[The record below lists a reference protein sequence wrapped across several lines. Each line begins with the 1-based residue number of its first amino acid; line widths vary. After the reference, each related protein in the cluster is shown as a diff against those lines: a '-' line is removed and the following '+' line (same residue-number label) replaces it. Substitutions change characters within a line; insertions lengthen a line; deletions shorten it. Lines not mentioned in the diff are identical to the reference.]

1 MFNRDP
7 FSKDEEQKP
16 SKKGRKKAFEKKEI
30 AEDKKDVEL
39 EKGDFL
45 AMMIAFGMYA
55 IPVLILVIL
64 FFLGI
69 IWLLFG

>member
-7 FSKDEEQKP
+7 FSKDDEKNT
-16 SKKGRKKAFEKKEI
+16 SKKGRNKVFKKKEI
-30 AEDKKDVEL
+30 DEDKRDVEF

-69 IWLLFG
+69 TWLLFG

>member
-1 MFNRDP
+1 MFKRDP
-7 FSKDEEQKP
+7 FSKDDEQNT
-16 SKKGRKKAFEKKEI
+16 SKKVRNKVFKKKEI
-30 AEDKKDVEL
+30 DEDKRDVEF

-69 IWLLFG
+69 TWLLFG

>member
-16 SKKGRKKAFEKKEI
+16 SKKPRDKALEKKELD
-30 AEDKKDVEL
+30 EDKKDVEL

-55 IPVLILVIL
+55 LPVLLLVIL

-69 IWLLFG
+69 TWLLFG

>member
-1 MFNRDP
+1 MFNRNP
-7 FSKDEEQKP
+7 FSKDEEQNFP
-16 SKKGRKKAFEKKEI
+16 KKGRKKAFEKKEI
-30 AEDKKDVEL
+30 DEDKKDVEF

-45 AMMIAFGMYA
+45 AMMIAFGIYA

-69 IWLLFG
+69 TWLLFG